1 MVLLLISVTATVPGM
16 PAQGQDQHQECAG
29 GRCCLGH
36 SCCWHCSGFPGGR
49 SNTAPAASVVVIPI
63 IRIIKMIFFC
73 MGGSW
78 LPLESDSIQPLL
90 ASCSLLGEKDMGE
103 EGCLPFL
110 QIHSPALEHSQGA

>member
-1 MVLLLISVTATVPGM
+1 MLPGAQLLLALLWLPRWEK
-16 PAQGQDQHQECAG
+16 QH
-29 GRCCLGH
+29 
-36 SCCWHCSGFPGGR
+36 SFCSQCGCY
-49 SNTAPAASVVVIPI
+49 SHHKNN
-63 IRIIKMIFFC
+63 KDDFFC